1 MRDAIRGMSTAP
13 RVATP
18 KHQIND
24 YTVVIPEGAEDGVS
38 EGDEFVVKISEDTVS
53 ATAIDV
59 GRREAVLELN
69 RADVD
74 SYV

>member
-1 MRDAIRGMSTAP
+1 MSTAP
-13 RVATP
+13 RFVTP

-24 YTVVIPEGAEDGVS
+24 YTVVVPEGAQDGIS
-38 EGDEFVVKISEDTVS
+38 EGDEFVVEIGEKTVS

-69 RADVD
+69 RADIE